1 MKGEGVFFL
10 FFFAQP
16 LTKNNRKLHTI
27 KHKIRIRRSVVRIAL
42 CIDPV
47 PSRLGQK

>member
-1 MKGEGVFFL
+1 MSVSFFS
-10 FFFAQP
+10 FFAQS
-16 LTKNNRKLHTI
+16 LLLNWKLHTI
-27 KHKIRIRRSVVRIAL
+27 EHKIRIHQLVVRIAL